1 MSDRILV
8 LFLCLPPGGP
18 GAQEPSTESERWV
31 PDMPRVWDDAALERL
46 ELPLP
51 SRRHSPRHV
60 PAGYYYTI
68 PERRIYEDYPVY
80 HPDHEPTGYWEWLHE
95 QEPEV
100 AFDPAELVTKQD
112 WSRAG
117 EFVFRQGDAYTT
129 GSELSFVRD
138 PEAYEATGVRL
149 TSDGRFPYAR
159 YVVRE
164 KGIVELE
171 VNSCASCHTRVLD
184 DGTELLGAP
193 GDIPLGRIL
202 GYETRKA
209 GVDDHEAELVETTS
223 IDYRFAGAPW
233 LDPDPGAFTLGMNA
247 GEVADIL
254 DALPPGVFVRQRTSY
269 EHPVRT
275 PDLIG
280 VAQRRFLDATGLFE
294 QRELVDLARYAALNQ
309 GMDELASYDGFR
321 PAADDFATLP
331 DPKSLVRSSDEQLW
345 ALALFLESLEPPTN
359 PNPRTA
365 AARRGSVLFESE
377 GCSRCHTPPLYTN
390 DRLVVADGYE
400 PTREELTRLR
410 PVQRGIGTDPGLTL
424 RTRRGTGYYK
434 VPSLLGLWYRGPF
447 LHDGAVATLEDLFD
461 PRRLE
466 PHYVPTGFT
475 GPHGERRSVPGHEFG
490 LDLMSEGRADLIAF
504 LRTL

>member
-1 MSDRILV
+1 
-8 LFLCLPPGGP
+8 
-18 GAQEPSTESERWV
+18 
-31 PDMPRVWDDAALERL
+31 
-46 ELPLP
+46 
-51 SRRHSPRHV
+51 
-60 PAGYYYTI
+60 
-68 PERRIYEDYPVY
+68 
-80 HPDHEPTGYWEWLHE
+80 
-95 QEPEV
+95 
-100 AFDPAELVTKQD
+100 
-112 WSRAG
+112 
-117 EFVFRQGDAYTT
+117 
-129 GSELSFVRD
+129 
-138 PEAYEATGVRL
+138 
-149 TSDGRFPYAR
+149 
-159 YVVRE
+159 
-164 KGIVELE
+164 
-171 VNSCASCHTRVLD
+171 
-184 DGTELLGAP
+184 
-193 GDIPLGRIL
+193 
-202 GYETRKA
+202 
-209 GVDDHEAELVETTS
+209 
-223 IDYRFAGAPW
+223 
-233 LDPDPGAFTLGMNA
+233 
-247 GEVADIL
+247 
-254 DALPPGVFVRQRTSY
+254 VRQRTSY